1 MNKTLSKAIMT
12 RSRLRNKFL
21 KDPSSSNRANY
32 NKQRNFC
39 VKLLRNTKRNYY
51 NNLDLKLI
59 TDNKMFWKTIKP
71 LFSDKTKACQKMTLV
86 ENESIVSDDDAIAET
101 MNTFFSDV
109 IAKLEIK
116 EVDTEMVPDNI
127 KEKVERAVFK
137 FKKHPSVIKIKDK
150 IQ

>member
-1 MNKTLSKAIMT
+1 MNKALSKAIMT

-71 LFSDKTKACQKMTLV
+71 LFSDKTKARQKMTLV
-86 ENESIVSDDDAIAET
+86 ENESIVADDNAIAET
-101 MNTFFSDV
+101 MKNF
-109 IAKLEIK
+109 L
-116 EVDTEMVPDNI
+116 
-127 KEKVERAVFK
+127 
-137 FKKHPSVIKIKDK
+137 
-150 IQ
+150 